1 MSEQSTNSTAVA
13 VAEASNSSAIEQIR
27 QQGAHSIAERKVLND
42 MYRML
47 QGVEWG
53 VSMSEA
59 SRAAFAKFCVVTRAN
74 PQLHVDLLGG
84 KPYLNA
90 QYYRDKISAD
100 PYFIDD
106 EQINISPS
114 MSEQLRAQAAQAMD
128 EARQL
133 GLPEP
138 IAEVQAMLATARECD
153 RKRAEYGAPEWATH
167 VYETV
172 IRRYTENA
180 PLEAIRRGE
189 VDPTPFI
196 RVVRECNWAGGR
208 GVVEKKRRDGSTYK
222 TDGDPIGDADPAKTA
237 RTRSFRRAAR
247 NAFSAWFV
255 SFDEE
260 IGRALQVL
268 EAEFEIVQEDRA
280 AAARQLPSG
289 TDDQVLRTGGGE
301 AQGVSGREVA
311 RQEEQADAPAELPF
325 DKAKAQR
332 ALFATL
338 HEAGITDDQ
347 RKQWAKENDLPPSTK
362 LWGPEHFDRA
372 MEILVTPYRAKLEQG
387 CQLVGTT
394 PDALALEV
402 FGRPVEILKE
412 IKALIA
418 ECNRRLDAA
427 ADDGGDL

>member
-1 MSEQSTNSTAVA
+1 MSETNGNGNATALAVQEAGKST
-13 VAEASNSSAIEQIR
+13 AIEQIR
-27 QQGAHSIAERKVLND
+27 QRGAAQIAERKLLGD

-53 VSMSEA
+53 ISMSEA

-90 QYYRDKISAD
+90 QYYRDKVSAD
-100 PYFIDD
+100 AYFIDD

-114 MSEQLRAQAAQAMD
+114 MSEQLRAQAKQALQ
-128 EARQL
+128 EARDL

-138 IAEVQAMLATARECD
+138 TQEVQLMLQEARSID
-153 RKRAEYGAPEWATH
+153 RRRAEYGVPEWATH

-180 PLEAIRRGE
+180 PLDAIRRGDIDGSE
-189 VDPTPFI
+189 FV

-208 GVVEKKRRDGSTYK
+208 NGKDNKK
-222 TDGDPIGDADPAKTA
+222 DPIGDAEPAKTA
-237 RTRSFRRAAR
+237 RSRSFRRAAR
-247 NAFSAWFV
+247 NAFSAWFDE
-255 SFDEE
+255 FDDE

-301 AQGVSGREVA
+301 AQGVSGQEVA
-311 RQEEQADAPAELPF
+311 RQEQQQNAEPEPF
-325 DKAKAQR
+325 DKVAAQR

-338 HEAGITDDQ
+338 RDAGITEDQ
-347 RKQWAKENDLPPSTK
+347 RKEWAKDNDLPPSTK
-362 LWGPEHFDRA
+362 LWEQGHFERA
-372 MEILVTPYRAKLEQG
+372 MEILIAPYRTKLEQG
-387 CQLVGTT
+387 CAHLGVT
-394 PDALALEV
+394 PDALAHEV
-402 FGRPVEILKE
+402 FGRPVTILKE
-412 IKALIA
+412 IQQLIS
-418 ECNRRLDAA
+418 ECGQRLDAVA
-427 ADDGGDL
+427 AQDGDL